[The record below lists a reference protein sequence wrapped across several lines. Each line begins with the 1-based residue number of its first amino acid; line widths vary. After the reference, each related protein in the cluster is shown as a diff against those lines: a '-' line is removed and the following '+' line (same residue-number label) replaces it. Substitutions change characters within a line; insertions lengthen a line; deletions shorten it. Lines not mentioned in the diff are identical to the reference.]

1 MSITTYSE
9 LKTAVADF
17 LNRQDLTAIVPTFI
31 SLAEA
36 VFNRTLRHFSQE
48 TIATISMDAAREN
61 LPSDWAETIR
71 FAITGLGEIELVSH
85 AALMDLRTLEEG
97 SGTPRYFTH
106 SAGQIEVYPA
116 PGSATSGELLYFA
129 KVAALSDVSPTN
141 WLLIAAPDVYLY
153 GALLHSAPYLK
164 DDARVPVWQ
173 ALYGQA
179 IAELQ
184 ASSDKAKYS
193 GPLRMKTKMGG

>member
-17 LNRQDLTAIVPTFI
+17 LNRQDLTTIVPTFI

-36 VFNRTLRHFSQE
+36 GFNRTLRHFSQE
-48 TIATISMDAAREN
+48 TIATISMDAARES
-61 LPSDWAETIR
+61 LPTDWVETIR
-71 FAITGLGEIELVSH
+71 FALTDLGEIELVSH
-85 AALMDLRTLEEG
+85 AMMMDLRATEEG

-129 KVAALSDVSPTN
+129 KVPALSDIATTN
-141 WLLIAAPDVYLY
+141 WLLTAAPDVYLY

-179 IAELQ
+179 MAELQ
-184 ASSDKAKYS
+184 LSSDRAKYS
-193 GPLRMKTKMGG
+193 GPLRMKTKLGN